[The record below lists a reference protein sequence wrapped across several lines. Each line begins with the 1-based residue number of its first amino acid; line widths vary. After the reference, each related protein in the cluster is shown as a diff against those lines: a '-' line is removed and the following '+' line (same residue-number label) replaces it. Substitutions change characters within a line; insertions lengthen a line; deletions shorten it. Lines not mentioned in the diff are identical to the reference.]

1 MAVPNGST
9 TRDPYSSP
17 SALSSVVMLW
27 PNRHIPRDQLRAQVE
42 QLADSGDVD
51 YVFLVDQMLGW
62 WPKRFWDPKYI
73 PLAGVYP
80 DWDSYPDVFALAG
93 FVSAHAPSLGIMVS
107 PDAVRVGPAEMYR
120 SMLTLADLT
129 EGRAVLMLGAGEVK
143 QCRPFGWKRSQ
154 GVKRFEDHMA
164 LYHEL
169 WNADGPFDWEGNFTT
184 LDHAWLGGA
193 RRYKPQIWGMGG
205 GPRLIEATAKYADG
219 LTAIAPGV
227 WPNAERMA
235 DVVTEVRDKVR
246 GHGRDPDRFGFC
258 PIQMALV
265 HEDSSV
271 IDQAL
276 DNPAIRWV
284 AAIWGRFRM
293 TDWRDEGYEPPF
305 GDDWHYATNLL
316 PHHMTDAF
324 VDEVLSKVTREM
336 TEKALL
342 VGTPDE
348 VAAKMQGYLDA
359 GGNRILPVN
368 WAPLVMTPDQIE
380 GAQEANL
387 ELIRRL
393 RKARA

>member
-1 MAVPNGST
+1 
-9 TRDPYSSP
+9 
-17 SALSSVVMLW
+17 
-27 PNRHIPRDQLRAQVE
+27 
-42 QLADSGDVD
+42 
-51 YVFLVDQMLGW
+51 
-62 WPKRFWDPKYI
+62 
-73 PLAGVYP
+73 
-80 DWDSYPDVFALAG
+80 
-93 FVSAHAPSLGIMVS
+93 
-107 PDAVRVGPAEMYR
+107 
-120 SMLTLADLT
+120 
-129 EGRAVLMLGAGEVK
+129 
-143 QCRPFGWKRSQ
+143 
-154 GVKRFEDHMA
+154 
-164 LYHEL
+164 
-169 WNADGPFDWEGNFTT
+169 
-184 LDHAWLGGA
+184 
-193 RRYKPQIWGMGG
+193 
-205 GPRLIEATAKYADG
+205 
-219 LTAIAPGV
+219 
-227 WPNAERMA
+227 MA